1 MVGVIMGG
9 PIRVVRYAE
18 KGSDNNKWVEHI
30 GNGTTFIYIICC
42 CLFKVSLTPPIFC
55 DINKLS
61 LLS

>member
-1 MVGVIMGG
+1 MGG

-42 CLFKVSLTPPIFC
+42 CLSLTPQIFC